1 MRQRLWISA
10 WVVLAALTGVTG
22 TAALAWGQ
30 PAPAG
35 AQHLVCG
42 IVHKV
47 NGAKFALETR
57 DGKMVQVNASAAVK
71 AERSATVYEGLAVSV
86 EGKLDKSGALQ
97 AETVIRIKN
106 ARAMWPEDR

>member
-1 MRQRLWISA
+1 MRQRLWVSA

-22 TAALAWGQ
+22 TAAFAWGQ

-57 DGKMVQVNASAAVK
+57 DGKVVQVDASAAIK
-71 AERSATVYEGLAVSV
+71 AERSAALYEGLAVSAA
-86 EGKLDKSGALQ
+86 GKLNQSGALQ
-97 AETVIRIKN
+97 AETIIRIKSS
-106 ARAMWPEDR
+106 RALWPEDR

>member
-1 MRQRLWISA
+1 MRQRLWVSA

-22 TAALAWGQ
+22 IAAFAWGQ

-57 DGKMVQVNASAAVK
+57 DGKVVQVDASAAIK
-71 AERSATVYEGLAVSV
+71 AERSAALYEGLAVSAA
-86 EGKLDKSGALQ
+86 GTLNKSGALQ
-97 AETVIRIKN
+97 AETIIRIKSS
-106 ARAMWPEDR
+106 RALWPEDR